1 MKKAISRVL
10 ALGLAVIMAISLAA
24 CAQKNGKFAS
34 VEDYLANEQVQEQLQ
49 TSIDSVKDMGMEL
62 AITGE
67 GNKLIYTYTYATQ
80 IEAENVAEQL
90 KAGLNAQAATFE
102 GVASDLKDVV
112 NVDNPVVVVTYVNKD
127 GTVLHSQEFTAKE

>member
-1 MKKAISRVL
+1 MKKAISRVF

-24 CAQKNGKFAS
+24 CAQNNGKFAS

>member
-1 MKKAISRVL
+1 MKKAISRVF

>member
-1 MKKAISRVL
+1 MKKAISRVF
-10 ALGLAVIMAISLAA
+10 ALGLAVIMVISLAA
-24 CAQKNGKFAS
+24 CAQNNGKFAS

>member
-1 MKKAISRVL
+1 MKKAISRVF
-10 ALGLAVIMAISLAA
+10 ALGLAVIMAISLAS
-24 CAQKNGKFAS
+24 CAQNNGKFAS